1 MLETRPSRA
10 LACLAC
16 SAETS
21 FLRRQRS
28 SPSAPRTGLQPGQS
42 HADPGDAHGGG
53 AVVADQPRQKLI
65 KIGAKVVSRGRYVTF
80 QMAEV
85 MVSRQMFQE
94 ILMLIARRGAASA
107 GVTGSWGQI
116 APDDDGGTC
125 ASVKP
130 SEWVSASRGEQPD
143 DLAANGR

>member
-1 MLETRPSRA
+1 M
-10 LACLAC
+10 
-16 SAETS
+16 
-21 FLRRQRS
+21 
-28 SPSAPRTGLQPGQS
+28 
-42 HADPGDAHGGG
+42 
-53 AVVADQPRQKLI
+53 VADQPRQKLI

-107 GVTGSWGQI
+107 GVTGRWGQI